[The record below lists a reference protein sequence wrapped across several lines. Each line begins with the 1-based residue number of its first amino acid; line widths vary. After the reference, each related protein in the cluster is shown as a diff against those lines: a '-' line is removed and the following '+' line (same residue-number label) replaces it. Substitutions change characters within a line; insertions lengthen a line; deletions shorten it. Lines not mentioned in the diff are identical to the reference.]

1 MTSVQQVFNLTEL
14 HFSEVYFF
22 QNWYNKETTS
32 LHAIWSYNKC
42 CDFSSAG
49 SSLFLR
55 RFSLMT
61 FLSFLGPFLYF
72 HKISRSLDIF
82 NLFFIALVFHITIG
96 HFQVVFTNTLIFSTI
111 KCHTRHVYE

>member
-82 NLFFIALVFHITIG
+82 NLFFFALVFHITQG
-96 HFQVVFTNTLIFSTI
+96 HFQVVLINTLQDI
-111 KCHTRHVYE
+111 